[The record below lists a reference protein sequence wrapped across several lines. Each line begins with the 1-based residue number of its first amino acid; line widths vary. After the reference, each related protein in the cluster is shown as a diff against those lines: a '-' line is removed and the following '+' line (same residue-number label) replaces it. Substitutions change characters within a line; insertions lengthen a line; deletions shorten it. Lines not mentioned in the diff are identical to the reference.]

1 MTAVL
6 SQPRLGDTPD
16 VERRRRGWRYR
27 LDTKAS
33 PYLYIAPFF
42 VLFAVFGLFPLLYTG
57 YVSLLGWRT
66 DTAGSENRFVG
77 LANYAHLLHVQFFW
91 NALRN
96 PVAIGI
102 LSTVPPLLMPL
113 GLAP

>member
-6 SQPRLGDTPD
+6 SQPRLGDTPV

-42 VLFAVFGLFPLLYTG
+42 VVFGVVLLWRG
-57 YVSLLGWRT
+57 WDYVM
-66 DTAGSENRFVG
+66 
-77 LANYAHLLHVQFFW
+77 Q
-91 NALRN
+91 
-96 PVAIGI
+96 I
-102 LSTVPPLLMPL
+102 
-113 GLAP
+113 